1 VCQGLTKAHSGSVQS
16 RNLKFEIRNFI
27 SMLPL
32 SDFKIQ
38 KKNNFNLIGK
48 IKVRVI
54 VIIGSL
60 VAFSF
65 FAQLVF
71 ANNIATDGQKLA
83 QIQNETKKLESENTT
98 LKVRIAQESSLATL
112 TQKAQELNFRRP
124 SKIITP

>member
-1 VCQGLTKAHSGSVQS
+1 
-16 RNLKFEIRNFI
+16 
-27 SMLPL
+27 MLPV
-32 SDFKIQ
+32 SDYKIQ

-83 QIQNETKKLESENTT
+83 QIQNEIKKLESENTT
-98 LKVRIAQESSLATL
+98 LKVKIAQESSLATL